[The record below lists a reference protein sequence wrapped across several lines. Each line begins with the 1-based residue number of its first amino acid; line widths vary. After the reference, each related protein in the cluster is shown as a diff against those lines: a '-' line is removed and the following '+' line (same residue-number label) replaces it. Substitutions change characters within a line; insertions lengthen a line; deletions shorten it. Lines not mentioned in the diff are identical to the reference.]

1 MARLKKIPQRLCVG
15 CQEMKPKREMI
26 RIVRT
31 PEEQIAVDPTGKMS
45 GRGAYV
51 CPSEQCL
58 TEALKRKRLGR
69 ALERTV
75 SEQVVEAIREEL
87 MRRCPKM

>member
-1 MARLKKIPQRLCVG
+1 MPPLKKIPQRLCVG
-15 CQEMKPKREMI
+15 CREMKPKREMI

-31 PEEQIAVDPTGKMS
+31 PEEKIAVDPTGKMS
-45 GRGAYV
+45 GRGAYI

-58 TEALKRKRLGR
+58 AEALKRKRLGR

-75 SEQVVEAIREEL
+75 TEQVVEAIREEL

>member
-1 MARLKKIPQRLCVG
+1 
-15 CQEMKPKREMI
+15 MKPKREMI

-31 PEEQIAVDPTGKMS
+31 PEEKIAVDPTGKMS
-45 GRGAYV
+45 GRGAYI

-58 TEALKRKRLGR
+58 AEALKRKRLGR

-75 SEQVVEAIREEL
+75 TEQVVEAIREEL